1 MSRARV
7 SVSVVLAVLVYAHA
21 VGAAGASGQARTSA
35 APVMGTFGKTTVGS
49 SKDSGIFANYKLVNS
64 ATLSVVASVS
74 KLSVYAVPGINSPS
88 PQALRAV
95 IYADSGGSPGAL
107 VASGTEVTYRGNVNG
122 SGWFDLPFASPVTL
136 SPGTYWLG
144 FIAGAS
150 NEGMG
155 YVFSGSPNSR
165 AYTANAYTSGPTN
178 PFGAPTR
185 DSEQASVY
193 ATYTQIEPPVNTA
206 PPTISGTAQAGQTLS
221 ASTGSWS
228 ESPSAYAYQ
237 WQRCDAQG
245 GNCSAIPLA
254 TTQSYTVDPAD
265 VGSTL
270 RVSVTAIE
278 RGRPLGS
285 RQLRPDGCR
294 AAGIPQTFGKT
305 SVGGSS
311 DTASLRTARRVNSR
325 R

>member
-21 VGAAGASGQARTSA
+21 VGAAGASGQAPTSA

-49 SKDSGIFANYKLVNS
+49 SRDSGIFANYKLVNS

-122 SGWFDLPFASPVTL
+122 SGWFDLPFASPVTPQ
-136 SPGTYWLG
+136 PGHLLAWLHRRREQRG
-144 FIAGAS
+144 RGICLQRLPQQPCLHRERLHQRTDQPLRSTHQGLRAS
-150 NEGMG
+150 LRLCD
-155 YVFSGSPNSR
+155 VH
-165 AYTANAYTSGPTN
+165 A
-178 PFGAPTR
+178 
-185 DSEQASVY
+185 
-193 ATYTQIEPPVNTA
+193 QIEPPVNTA
-206 PPTISGTAQAGQTLS
+206 PPTISGTARAGQTLS
-221 ASTGSWS
+221 ASTGSSS

-245 GNCSAIPLA
+245 GKLFG
-254 TTQSYTVDPAD
+254 DPA
-265 VGSTL
+265 GHRAEL
-270 RVSVTAIE
+270 HR
-278 RGRPLGS
+278 RPG
-285 RQLRPDGCR
+285 
-294 AAGIPQTFGKT
+294 
-305 SVGGSS
+305 
-311 DTASLRTARRVNSR
+311 
-325 R
+325 